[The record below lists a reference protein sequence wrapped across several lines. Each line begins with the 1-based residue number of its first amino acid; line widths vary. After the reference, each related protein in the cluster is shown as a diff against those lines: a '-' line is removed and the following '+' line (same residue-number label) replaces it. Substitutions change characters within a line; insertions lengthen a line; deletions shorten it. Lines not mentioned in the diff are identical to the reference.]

1 MNNTKDCINM
11 QCRQLRKCGPQVM
24 AIINV
29 TPDSFSDTEHRMDAD
44 SIAAAA
50 SEALLQ
56 GADIIDIGGCSTR
69 PDSAPVSEE
78 EELRRV
84 RLGVTTVRSAFPEAV
99 ISVDT
104 FRARVAEEA
113 IALGADI
120 INDVS
125 GGLIEP
131 EIMVVAG
138 RLHAPYILTH
148 TRVLQTAENHTSA
161 GLPVDSAAGQQVSE
175 DVVADV
181 LAFFRERISLLRSLG
196 VEDIILD
203 PGYGFGKTIRQNYE
217 LLRRQHE
224 LLTLGLPVLAGI
236 SHKSMIYKPL
246 GITPQQTLVGTSVL
260 NMVALQEG
268 ATILRVHEVREAKQ
282 VISLYSLCQ
291 A

>member
-1 MNNTKDCINM
+1 M
-11 QCRQLRKCGPQVM
+11 QCRQLRMCGPQVM

-131 EIMVVAG
+131 EIMAVAG